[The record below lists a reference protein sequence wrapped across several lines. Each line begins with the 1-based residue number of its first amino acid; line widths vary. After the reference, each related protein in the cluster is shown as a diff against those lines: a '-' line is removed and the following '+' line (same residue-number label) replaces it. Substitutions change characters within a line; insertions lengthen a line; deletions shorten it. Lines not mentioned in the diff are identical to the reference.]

1 MTSPQYST
9 PYSALSFPTYTPLS
23 VPPVK
28 QDGSPVGADPL
39 PYRAAVRADMA
50 HQHATH
56 TSALQLPYAPS
67 AAVNNGAECSPSNVG
82 TTSRVQ
88 SSELFSA
95 APHLTRANAPLYA
108 PPGAVKVAPVLLGGA
123 APPVPAAEPHYSDI
137 AGVRDLSSVPPTRQS
152 AFHSY
157 APAVVMVDGTEV
169 DVQSDVVSVTE
180 AAPNLCA
187 FQQECQSLLALL
199 NASSRPRRVAPSP
212 NIPAVLSKAPL
223 SPVADNA
230 ATSALE
236 SALRP
241 ERQLLAIPSAQAPT
255 STLSS
260 AEASPSSPSLA
271 SGRVRVKADK
281 VGTTHSTTYAQL
293 VKEMDDLA
301 SLLKEEEEL
310 RRRQSAVSRQ
320 PSGAGANLAQGARA
334 GVTATETALLS
345 VRATNSLADTPEK
358 LRRPTAETHRRDL
371 SWQPSVSFLAQGPA
385 EVVHAPTGS
394 FWAAQLL
401 KWIIFLVEQR
411 QSALQRIQAFED
423 ARAPGR
429 RGACRSAVTN
439 DSAANLPPSV
449 IRVTDGLLRLL
460 RSLDPVTSDVDTWT
474 TTQQRHMCTRMANLL
489 AEMTATEEAVMADL
503 LNDAAAGA
511 TLEREGT
518 AKEPS
523 TSVAVASPPVHDV
536 SEAYRQDMRDT
547 IALLEG
553 VSQENK
559 ALKLRIEQIQGEAA
573 KLSDEVERETAA
585 KKELG
590 EYFDGLA
597 SENSRLTVEL
607 REMEAKLRQ
616 AETLSNRVS
625 QEEALRNQLDRQTL
639 HLRDVRAELDDVKNE
654 SDTLR
659 STIRQLREALVRHRA
674 VIDLLTR
681 RRRARERSA
690 AAITRE
696 SGSRCSIS
704 QRPKSP
710 PLQLIDDILAGV
722 CDPPPTPSSSAPSEE
737 KDSDDG
743 DACGDSGSRSSRH

>member
-23 VPPVK
+23 VAPVK

-50 HQHATH
+50 HQHAAH

-67 AAVNNGAECSPSNVG
+67 AAVNNGAECSPANVG
-82 TTSRVQ
+82 TTSLVQ
-88 SSELFSA
+88 SGELFSA

-108 PPGAVKVAPVLLGGA
+108 PPGAVKAAPVLLGGA
-123 APPVPAAEPHYSDI
+123 TPPVPAAEPHYSDI
-137 AGVRDLSSVPPTRQS
+137 AGVRDLSSVPPARQS

-157 APAVVMVDGTEV
+157 APAVVVVDGTEV

-187 FQQECQSLLALL
+187 FQQECRSLLALL

-212 NIPAVLSKAPL
+212 NIPALLSKAPL

-236 SALRP
+236 AALRP
-241 ERQLLAIPSAQAPT
+241 ETQLIAIPSGQAPA
-255 STLSS
+255 STS

-271 SGRVRVKADK
+271 SGRVGVKADT
-281 VGTTHSTTYAQL
+281 VSTTHSTTYAQL

-310 RRRQSAVSRQ
+310 RGRQSAVPRQ
-320 PSGAGANLAQGARA
+320 PSGAVANLAQGARA
-334 GVTATETALLS
+334 GVAATETALPSL
-345 VRATNSLADTPEK
+345 RATNPLADTPEK
-358 LRRPTAETHRRDL
+358 LRRPTAETHRRDQ

-385 EVVHAPTGS
+385 DVVHAPTGS

-429 RGACRSAVTN
+429 RGACRGAVTN
-439 DSAANLPPSV
+439 DLAANLPPSV

-460 RSLDPVTSDVDTWT
+460 RSLDPVNSDVDTWT

-518 AKEPS
+518 AKELS
-523 TSVAVASPPVHDV
+523 TSVAVVSPPVHDV

-547 IALLEG
+547 IALLEE

-559 ALKLRIEQIQGEAA
+559 ALKLRIEQVQGEAA

-597 SENSRLTVEL
+597 SENSRLAVEL

-616 AETLSNRVS
+616 AETLSKRVS

-639 HLRDVRAELDDVKNE
+639 HLRDVRAELDDAKNE

-659 STIRQLREALVRHRA
+659 STIRLLREALVRHRA

-690 AAITRE
+690 AAIARQ

-704 QRPKSP
+704 QRPESP

-722 CDPPPTPSSSAPSEE
+722 CDPPPTPSSSALSEE
-737 KDSDDG
+737 KDDG
-743 DACGDSGSRSSRH
+743 DACGDSVSRSSRH

>member
-23 VPPVK
+23 VAPVK
-28 QDGSPVGADPL
+28 QDGSSVGADPL

-50 HQHATH
+50 HQHAAH
-56 TSALQLPYAPS
+56 TSALQLPYVPS
-67 AAVNNGAECSPSNVG
+67 AAVNNGAECFRANVG

-95 APHLTRANAPLYA
+95 APHLSRANAPLYA
-108 PPGAVKVAPVLLGGA
+108 PPGAVKVAPVQLGGA
-123 APPVPAAEPHYSDI
+123 ALPVLAAEPHYSDI

-157 APAVVMVDGTEV
+157 APAVVVVDGTEV

-187 FQQECQSLLALL
+187 FQQECRSLLALL

-236 SALRP
+236 AALRP
-241 ERQLLAIPSAQAPT
+241 ETQLMAIPSAQAPA
-255 STLSS
+255 STS

-271 SGRVRVKADK
+271 TGRVGVKADTES
-281 VGTTHSTTYAQL
+281 TTHSTTYAQL

-310 RRRQSAVSRQ
+310 RGRQSAVSRQ
-320 PSGAGANLAQGARA
+320 PSGAGAHLAQLARA
-334 GVTATETALLS
+334 GVAAAETVLPS
-345 VRATNSLADTPEK
+345 MRATNSLAHTPEK
-358 LRRPTAETHRRDL
+358 LRRPTAETHRRDQ
-371 SWQPSVSFLAQGPA
+371 SRQPSLPFLAQGPA
-385 EVVHAPTGS
+385 DVVHAPTGS
-394 FWAAQLL
+394 FWGAQLL

-423 ARAPGR
+423 VRAPGR
-429 RGACRSAVTN
+429 RGACRGAVTN

-460 RSLDPVTSDVDTWT
+460 RSLDPVTSDVNTWT

-503 LNDAAAGA
+503 LNDAAGGA

-518 AKEPS
+518 AKEPA
-523 TSVAVASPPVHDV
+523 TSVAVAYPPVHDV
-536 SEAYRQDMRDT
+536 SEAYQQDMRDT
-547 IALLEG
+547 IALLEE

-559 ALKLRIEQIQGEAA
+559 ALKLRIEQMQGEAA
-573 KLSDEVERETAA
+573 KLSDEVERQTAA

-590 EYFDGLA
+590 EYFHGLA
-597 SENSRLTVEL
+597 SENSRLAVEL
-607 REMEAKLRQ
+607 REMDAKLRQ
-616 AETLSNRVS
+616 AETLSKRVS
-625 QEEALRNQLDRQTL
+625 QEEALRNQLDGQTL
-639 HLRDVRAELDDVKNE
+639 HLRDARAELDDAKNE
-654 SDTLR
+654 IDTLR
-659 STIRQLREALVRHRA
+659 STIRLLREALMRHRA

-690 AAITRE
+690 AAIARR

-704 QRPKSP
+704 QRPDSP
-710 PLQLIDDILAGV
+710 PLQLIDEILAGV
-722 CDPPPTPSSSAPSEE
+722 CDPPPTSSSSAPSEE
-737 KDSDDG
+737 KDSDDR
-743 DACGDSGSRSSRH
+743 DACGDSGSRSSRN